1 MRVLIVDD
9 SAMVA
14 ERVTAMLASLP
25 EKVELIGQAR
35 DVPGAIEA
43 IQALKP
49 DAVILDIR
57 MPGGSGLDV
66 LQAIKRDRPETIVM
80 MLTNYPYPQ
89 YRQKCLEAG
98 ADFFFDKAAELDQV
112 PAILQQL
119 IRDSRFGLG
128 PSAL

>member
-1 MRVLIVDD
+1 LIVDD
-9 SAMVA
+9 SAMVG
-14 ERVTAMLASLP
+14 ERLAAMLAALP
-25 EKVELIGQAR
+25 EKIQVIGQAQ
-35 DVPGAIEA
+35 DVPEAIQA

-57 MPGGSGLDV
+57 MPGGTGLDV
-66 LQAIKRDRPETIVM
+66 LQAVKKDRPDTIVM

-89 YRQKCLEAG
+89 YRRKCLEAG
-98 ADFFFDKAAELDQV
+98 ADFFFDKAAEMDQV

-128 PSAL
+128 PSTL

>member
-35 DVPGAIEA
+35 DAAEA
-43 IQALKP
+43 IAAVQALKP

-57 MPGGSGLDV
+57 IPGGSGFDI
-66 LQAIKRDRPETIVM
+66 LQAIKKDRPDTIVM

-89 YRQKCLEAG
+89 YRQKSLEEG
-98 ADFFFDKAAELDQV
+98 ADFFFDKSTEFDQV
-112 PAILQQL
+112 PAVFQQL
-119 IRDSRFGLG
+119 IRDTRFRSGL
-128 PSAL
+128 STQ

>member
-9 SAMVA
+9 SAMVG
-14 ERVTAMLASLP
+14 ERLAAMLAALP
-25 EKVELIGQAR
+25 EKIQLIGVAQ
-35 DVPGAIEA
+35 DVPQAIQA
-43 IQALKP
+43 FQALKP

-66 LQAIKRDRPETIVM
+66 LEAIKNDRPETVVM

-98 ADFFFDKAAELDQV
+98 ADYFFDKAAGFDQV
-112 PAILQQL
+112 PPILQQL
-119 IRDSRFGLG
+119 IRDSQFGLG